1 MGKMKLITII
11 SNLSLSS
18 MSSRSSRARVPMW
31 LTRMKIAAKLN
42 NLVEWILSQAPVPWH
57 IALTCTS
64 TNYPLITTTAEL
76 SSCSQRKKGRHS
88 AVNGLKTHSQSLCA
102 QPCVQKVRTYSVS
115 AQALALSF
123 NVGGVFTWLAG
134 FKLVSH
140 VTHPLQT
147 GSPKEGMLNCWKC
160 RRNILTILLLA
171 SLPAGVGGE
180 VNLGMTREGVRQRKL
195 NMAGQLT
202 RHQSGPGFPV
212 YRISGRHSLFP
223 PLK

>member
-18 MSSRSSRARVPMW
+18 MSSRSSKARVPMW

-42 NLVEWILSQAPVPWH
+42 NLVEWILSQAPVPWY

-76 SSCSQRKKGRHS
+76 SSCSQRKKGWYS

-102 QPCVQKVRTYSVS
+102 QHMFRRYG
-115 AQALALSF
+115 LSQYPPRPWLCLLTW
-123 NVGGVFTWLAG
+123 VACLLGLLVF
-134 FKLVSH
+134 KSVSH

-160 RRNILTILLLA
+160 RRNI
-171 SLPAGVGGE
+171 
-180 VNLGMTREGVRQRKL
+180 
-195 NMAGQLT
+195 
-202 RHQSGPGFPV
+202 
-212 YRISGRHSLFP
+212 
-223 PLK
+223 